1 MVTLSQVERSV
12 YNGLMKVPDTAA
24 TELSP
29 RDRILRAAHDLF
41 YSDGVRATG
50 IDRIIEAAQVSKVTF
65 YRQYPSKDDLIRAY
79 LAYRHE
85 HWMAWLR
92 SSLEGHLAAG
102 MAPERALLA
111 TFQAWFTRPDF
122 RGCAFLN
129 SSAELGSAD
138 PQVLAVVREHKA
150 EMTAV
155 FETLLPRGP
164 GRAAKARALALA
176 VDGAIVHAQMGQPLP
191 ALLEALRALVDPV
204 FAT

>member
-1 MVTLSQVERSV
+1 MSTVDQ
-12 YNGLMKVPDTAA
+12 PAA
-24 TELSP
+24 TASP

-41 YSDGVRATG
+41 YREGIRATG
-50 IDRIIEAAQVSKVTF
+50 IDKIIEAAQVTKVTF

-92 SSLEGHLAAG
+92 ATLDSHGG
-102 MAPERALLA
+102 KTPQRALLA
-111 TFQAWFTRPDF
+111 TFEAWFARDDF

-129 SSAELGSAD
+129 SAAELGSAD
-138 PQVLAVVREHKA
+138 PGILEIARAHKA

-155 FETLLPRGP
+155 FETLLPRSA
-164 GRAAKARALALA
+164 GRAAKARALALT

-191 ALLEALRALVDPV
+191 ALLEALKLLVDPL
-204 FAT
+204 FAG